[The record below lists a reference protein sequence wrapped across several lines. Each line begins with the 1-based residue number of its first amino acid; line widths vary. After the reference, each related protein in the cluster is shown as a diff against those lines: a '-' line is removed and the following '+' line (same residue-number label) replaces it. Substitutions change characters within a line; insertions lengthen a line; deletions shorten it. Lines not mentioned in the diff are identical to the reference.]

1 MSNVGKSSSAI
12 YLCHWTLRSPRRTP
26 LSFAPEMLRP
36 NTWGPAAGLYCQRW
50 VSSIFW
56 ALRGKNKWW
65 NRYSSIKLQATG
77 PEWLGRL
84 EVGHAGMYVTG
95 LWEVDRLDCLRW
107 GKEPEDH
114 PAVMALSGRSVATDG
129 GDRKQKWQRFTK
141 PCKTK
146 GCMKPSCVNG
156 MVGTIRG
163 TVAHG
168 ICQYLQHSSMPR
180 NWPLP
185 SLAQEIYSSDSS
197 NVPEAIR
204 NATCLTKLR
213 LGCLSPFFG
222 AFAPVQGRA

>member
-1 MSNVGKSSSAI
+1 MPNVGKSSSAI

-26 LSFAPEMLRP
+26 LLLRRRCCDPIHGDQRLASTVSAEWVPFSGLCAEKINGETDTAQSSSKPLDLNGWDML
-36 NTWGPAAGLYCQRW
+36 GL
-50 VSSIFW
+50 
-56 ALRGKNKWW
+56 
-65 NRYSSIKLQATG
+65 
-77 PEWLGRL
+77 L

-146 GCMKPSCVNG
+146 GCMKPSCVND

-163 TVAHG
+163 TVVHG

-185 SLAQEIYSSDSS
+185 KKSIPQT
-197 NVPEAIR
+197 VPMFQ
-204 NATCLTKLR
+204 K
-213 LGCLSPFFG
+213 P
-222 AFAPVQGRA
+222 